1 MHGNIST
8 LSYKRKLIRR
18 LNQSI
23 ISTFTTYSIE
33 IDISKKIRSN
43 MKNAKFLLL
52 ILMFFNLGY
61 FKKSFGK
68 FMLVELDQKKDAIA
82 KSGAGNIYWTLNILF
97 HFIWRKV
104 CKLIC
109 E

>member
-1 MHGNIST
+1 
-8 LSYKRKLIRR
+8 
-18 LNQSI
+18 
-23 ISTFTTYSIE
+23 
-33 IDISKKIRSN
+33 
-43 MKNAKFLLL
+43 
-52 ILMFFNLGY
+52 
-61 FKKSFGK
+61 
-68 FMLVELDQKKDAIA
+68 MLVELDQKKDAIA